1 MWYISL
7 EKIHSSLNIL
17 CWTPPCSVSLQLISL
32 PTAPAFVLGRR
43 RAPPAPSPQLPPSA
57 RPPTF
62 LVTASRIFARG
73 QVLQLPTGLS
83 CSDILPL
90 PQRRTLFN
98 SFPLM
103 TLLLLDGPL
112 TLPLAR
118 ARTCKCRGVYA
129 AFLKHMQQEH
139 LKMLKTPRATRQV
152 RELHGVITPT
162 AQRGLSVEAAGNPM
176 LGT

>member
-1 MWYISL
+1 MIYFFRKDTFFFEHPL
-7 EKIHSSLNIL
+7 LN
-17 CWTPPCSVSLQLISL
+17 TPLFSF
-32 PTAPAFVLGRR
+32 TAANFSTHRSCVFLGRR

-152 RELHGVITPT
+152 RELHGMITPT
-162 AQRGLSVEAAGNPM
+162 AQRGLSVEAAGNPT